1 MAELSV
7 TGQVGITTMSV
18 NQIGYHIKEGCR
30 SIFSHGLMSFAA
42 TCMIVACLLIMG
54 SFSLL
59 ALNIDNMLKDLEAD
73 NEFLAYIDESLSEQ
87 DAREIQTS
95 IEAIDN
101 VSTVAFVTRE
111 EALQQF
117 AADKEEAVF
126 GELPAEVL
134 RHRYQIHVVDIERM
148 QETVEQVKQ
157 VSGVAEVRAALEI
170 AEGFVMLRNVAGSL
184 AIILVAMLVVISLF
198 IIANTIRLTTFT
210 RKEEIAI
217 MKMCGATDWFI
228 RWPFIFEGVILGIFG
243 ALLAFLLQWSIY
255 GILHT
260 AISNIAEFSFVY
272 LIPFADIS
280 QLVLLF
286 FLGAGFL
293 IGASGSALAIRKFLR
308 V

>member
-18 NQIGYHIKEGCR
+18 NQIGYHFKEGCR

-54 SFSLL
+54 SFSLV
-59 ALNIDNMLKDLEAD
+59 AVNIDNMLKGLEAD
-73 NEFLAYIDESLSEQ
+73 NQFIAYIDDSLSVDQ
-87 DAREIQTS
+87 ARAIQTS
-95 IEAIDN
+95 IQAVEN
-101 VSTVAFVTRE
+101 VSTVTFVTRE

-117 AADKEEAVF
+117 AKDKGEADF
-126 GELPAEVL
+126 GDLPPQVL
-134 RHRYQIHVVDIERM
+134 RHRYLIHVVDIQHM
-148 QETVEQVKQ
+148 KETVDKVKQ

-184 AIILVAMLVVISLF
+184 AIILVVMLVVISLF

-228 RWPFIFEGVILGIFG
+228 RWPFIFEGVLLGILG
-243 ALLAFLLQWSIY
+243 ALLAFFLQWSIY
-255 GILHT
+255 EILHT
-260 AISNIAEFSFVY
+260 AIGNIAFSFVY

-280 QLVLLF
+280 KRVLLF